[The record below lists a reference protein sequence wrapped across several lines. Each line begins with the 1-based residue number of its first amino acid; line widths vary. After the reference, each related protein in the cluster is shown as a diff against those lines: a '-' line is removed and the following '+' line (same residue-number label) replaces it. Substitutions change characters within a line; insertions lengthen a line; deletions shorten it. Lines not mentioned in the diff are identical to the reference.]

1 MSKDP
6 LDGDWDLSRLYQELG
21 LPTANMPL
29 DPSQPDA
36 GWSKLQPNAGR
47 GQLQYGQARRASG
60 RRSLARTISN
70 LLIVMGVVLLV
81 AAGGVWGFT
90 QWRYHESEVEN
101 ERLAAYAEVF
111 ENPSD
116 APQVDWE
123 GLREINDDV
132 IGWLYVPGTTINYA
146 VYQGED
152 NTQYLHHSATGN
164 WVVSGQ
170 LFMDYQSS
178 APGMVD
184 EQSIIYGHYLLN
196 GTMFEQI
203 AAMDDQDKFNEIG
216 TVWYVTDQGAHEL
229 VPLLMYYSRA
239 DNQDVRRFNFD
250 NVDEYHA
257 YLGSLLDKSVTSR
270 PDAARIIQG
279 TRHVL
284 SLVTCNYYR
293 EYYDEDGTN
302 GRSIL
307 VCVPKAEVDAVL
319 APQT

>member
-6 LDGDWDLSRLYQELG
+6 LDGDWELSRLYQELG
-21 LPTANMPL
+21 LSSTNVPGDL
-29 DPSQPDA
+29 SQPGA
-36 GWSKLQPNAGR
+36 SRRQP
-47 GQLQYGQARRASG
+47 QYGQARRTSG
-60 RRSLARTISN
+60 RRSLAHRISN
-70 LLIVMGVVLLV
+70 FLIIVGVVLLV

-90 QWRYHESEVEN
+90 QWRYHESAVEN

-116 APQVDWE
+116 APQVDWD
-123 GLREINDDV
+123 GLRKINGDV
-132 IGWLYVPGTTINYA
+132 VGWLYVPGTTINYA

-152 NTQYLHHSATGN
+152 NEQYLHHSVTGN

-170 LFMDYQSS
+170 LFMDYQNV

-184 EQSIIYGHYLLN
+184 EQSIIYGHHLLN

-216 TVWYVTDQGAHEL
+216 TVWYVTDQGPHEL

-239 DNQDVRRFNFD
+239 DDQDVRRFDFNS
-250 NVDEYHA
+250 VDEYHA

-270 PDAARIIQG
+270 PDATRIIRG

-307 VCVPKAEVDAVL
+307 VCVPKVEVDAAL
-319 APQT
+319 ASQT